1 MRVAFPCCSDMCM
14 QLIANLKTNDKLAG
28 SHAEHQSRIP
38 LYRMAACGCVDPL
51 ILNHVSR

>member
-1 MRVAFPCCSDMCM
+1 M

-28 SHAEHQSRIP
+28 SHAKHQSRIP